1 MVAIPQSAAPPP
13 VALLFFALHFI
24 IAVSIFGFA
33 CIIALHA
40 PQPKNPTELLHL
52 GLLWVASQPKNA
64 TESVAF
70 GLALGVPQP
79 KKATEVVAF
88 GPWLGAPQPKKP
100 SGIVGQIGFGVTP
113 TNPKPQYALC
123 LGYPQAKQYCSSLL
137 TLGWG
142 DCNATQSTPPLG
154 WGDCNATQATHP
166 LGLGQLQRQ
175 TCSLPLLLH
184 LFI

>member
-1 MVAIPQSAAPPP
+1 MLPNPKTQRNYCIWAS
-13 VALLFFALHFI
+13 FGLH
-24 IAVSIFGFA
+24 
-33 CIIALHA
+33 
-40 PQPKNPTELLHL
+40 PNPKMQRNLLHS
-52 GLLWVASQPKNA
+52 GLHWGYPN
-64 TESVAF
+64 
-70 GLALGVPQP
+70 P
-79 KKATEVVAF
+79 KKQRKLLHS
-88 GPWLGAPQPKKP
+88 GLGWGHPNPKKP

-166 LGLGQLQRQ
+166 LGLGHLQRQ
-175 TCSLPLLLH
+175 TCSCLCFCIYLLNKSNRH
-184 LFI
+184 AMQCKQSNS